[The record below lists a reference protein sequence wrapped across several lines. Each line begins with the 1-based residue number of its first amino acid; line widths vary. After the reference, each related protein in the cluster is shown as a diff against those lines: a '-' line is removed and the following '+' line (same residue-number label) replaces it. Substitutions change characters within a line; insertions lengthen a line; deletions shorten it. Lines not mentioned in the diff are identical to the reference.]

1 MSLRA
6 IDHPKGT
13 QAYLDDLTRTFDTRA
28 LGDAAVYTVRDPKP
42 VRATYDNVALYKGKP
57 VSGLDVTADVAKA
70 DGLFAPASL
79 FDDNRYTF
87 ELGHLRGSRY
97 VNFVMRGW
105 SSRVARP
112 SARRG
117 WRRARSRRRW
127 RSRSPARTAAGSRWT
142 RT

>member
-1 MSLRA
+1 MGRIKLRLKNEKDEIEYVDDVSLRA

-13 QAYLDDLTRTFDTRA
+13 QVYLDDLTRTFDTRA

-57 VSGLDVTADVAKA
+57 VSGLDITADVAKA

-87 ELGHLRGSRY
+87 DLG
-97 VNFVMRGW
+97 
-105 SSRVARP
+105 
-112 SARRG
+112 
-117 WRRARSRRRW
+117 
-127 RSRSPARTAAGSRWT
+127 TCAAHGT
-142 RT
+142 